1 MTDGTRA
8 SYRAAKARAVA
19 AVALYRPAPMKR
31 TFTRHLP
38 GRARCCVTR
47 NGWFAFFETRWRVR
61 HLPFILIW
69 NITWT
74 LPPGGVGAMTRP
86 VTRRISPLP
95 RTATRSRTGC
105 SELRSPRLTWVT
117 LTVCEET
124 FPMLSEARTL
134 TVCVPYGRLAAPCQS
149 IDTDLPPW
157 IFAPLKPVTFLP

>member
-19 AVALYRPAPMKR
+19 AVALYSPAPMKR

-47 NGWFAFFETRWRVR
+47 NGWFAFLETRWRVR
-61 HLPFILIW
+61 HLPRMRTW

-86 VTRRISPLP
+86 VTRRIRPLP
-95 RTATRSRTGC
+95 RTDTRSRTGC
-105 SELRSPRLTWVT
+105 SELMSPRRTCVTVTSWVEV
-117 LTVCEET
+117 L
-124 FPMLSEARTL
+124 PMLSDARTV
-134 TVCVPYGRLAAPCQS
+134 TVCVP
-149 IDTDLPPW
+149 
-157 IFAPLKPVTFLP
+157 